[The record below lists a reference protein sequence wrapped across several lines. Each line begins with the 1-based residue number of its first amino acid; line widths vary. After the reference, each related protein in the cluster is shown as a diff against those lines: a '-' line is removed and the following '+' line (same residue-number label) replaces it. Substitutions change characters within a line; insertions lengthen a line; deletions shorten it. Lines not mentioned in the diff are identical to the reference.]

1 MMENRFTK
9 ILKNSGMNQTEFSK
23 YFNIPYRTLTGWK
36 NGERSCPEYLLD
48 LMVYKLKKENE
59 TKHELAE

>member
-1 MMENRFTK
+1 MMENRFTE

-36 NGERSCPEYLLD
+36 SGERNCPEYVLELIR
-48 LMVYKLKKENE
+48 YKLEKENKFL
-59 TKHELAE
+59 TK